1 MANYKT
7 SRILPTVL
15 VIIVIIIAIAG
26 LVAVARALFF
36 PGSSSNSGDQM
47 VDISQQS
54 LLSTSEGHAVR
65 MAIRGPI
72 VANENFRS
80 YSITVSPTSREVK
93 TYTGYLD
100 TVLEEQTLSNNTAA
114 YAEFVNALNRANLS
128 KGTELEGERNDI
140 QGICATGRLFQFS
153 ILKDGESVETLWTST
168 CGGSPGSLR
177 ASTEQLTRLF
187 RAQIPNSSAMISKVG
202 L

>member
-36 PGSSSNSGDQM
+36 PGSGSDTKNQI
-47 VDISQQS
+47 DISQQA
-54 LLSTSEGHAVR
+54 LLTTTDDRSVSMTV
-65 MAIRGPI
+65 RGPI

-80 YSITVSPTSREVK
+80 YSIVISPSNRTIK
-93 TYTGYLD
+93 TFTGYLD
-100 TVLEEQTLSNNTAA
+100 TVLEEQSLGNNTAA
-114 YAEFVNALNRANLS
+114 YSEFVNALNRANLS
-128 KGTELEGERNDI
+128 KGTELEGERNDVL
-140 QGICATGRLFQFS
+140 GICATGKVVQFS
-153 ILKDGESVETLWTST
+153 IMKDGKSIETLWTST

-177 ASTEQLTRLF
+177 ASVDQLAQLF
-187 RAQIPNSSAMISKVG
+187 RAQIPNASVIIKNAG

>member
-7 SRILPTVL
+7 SRILPTIL
-15 VIIVIIIAIAG
+15 VVIVIIIAIAA

-36 PGSSSNSGDQM
+36 PGSSASNQEQ
-47 VDISQQS
+47 VDISKQS
-54 LLSTSEGHAVR
+54 LLSTGPEHSVS
-65 MAIRGPI
+65 MSVRGPI

-80 YSITVSPTSREVK
+80 YSITVSPTSRSIK

-100 TVLEEQTLSNNTAA
+100 TVLNEQNLSNNTAA
-114 YAEFVNALNRANLS
+114 YAEFVNALNRANMA
-128 KGTELEGERNDI
+128 KGTELEGERNDVL
-140 QGICATGRLFQFS
+140 GICATGRVYEFS
-153 ILKDGESVETLWTST
+153 ILNNSESVETLWTST

-177 ASTEQLTRLF
+177 ASTEQLTQLF
-187 RAQIPNSSAMISKVG
+187 RAQIPDGSAMVREIG